1 MYQIYCRAFQKMMKF
16 ASVFLPWRK
25 PELIKGEGCLK
36 KLPELLVDCNITRVL
51 IVTDQGIRSTGLLN
65 DLLLRLSEKKVHY
78 IVFDRTVP
86 NPTIDNIEEALD
98 IYYQHNCKG
107 LIGFGGG
114 SSMDCAKGV
123 AARVARPDKSISQLR
138 GLLKVRRR
146 TPMLIAVPT
155 TAGTGSEATLAA
167 VIVDSETNEKY
178 PINDFQLIPNYAV
191 LDPLLTKILPA
202 SITAST
208 GMDALTHA
216 VEAYIGK
223 SNTEETRKYCK
234 QAVKLIF
241 HNLHQ
246 AYQDGSNMRA
256 RKNMQIASY
265 YAGIAFTRA
274 YVGNIHAIAHT
285 LGGFYSTP
293 HGLANA
299 VIMPYVLEYYGEKVY
314 KPLAELSDTI
324 GLCNKSDTDKQ
335 KAECFIRELRKMNKA
350 MGIPD
355 KISGIKESDIPIM
368 AQRAMKEANPLY
380 PVPMIFSLADFKCI
394 YYFIKE

>member
-107 LIGFGGG
+107 MIGFGGG

-191 LDPLLTKILPA
+191 LDPLLTKNLPA

-394 YYFIKE
+394 YYFIKG

>member
-1 MYQIYCRAFQKMMKF
+1 M
-16 ASVFLPWRK
+16 
-25 PELIKGEGCLK
+25 
-36 KLPELLVDCNITRVL
+36 
-51 IVTDQGIRSTGLLN
+51 
-65 DLLLRLSEKKVHY
+65 
-78 IVFDRTVP
+78 
-86 NPTIDNIEEALD
+86 
-98 IYYQHNCKG
+98 
-107 LIGFGGG
+107 
-114 SSMDCAKGV
+114 
-123 AARVARPDKSISQLR
+123 
-138 GLLKVRRR
+138 
-146 TPMLIAVPT
+146 
-155 TAGTGSEATLAA
+155 
-167 VIVDSETNEKY
+167 
-178 PINDFQLIPNYAV
+178 
-191 LDPLLTKILPA
+191 LDPLLTKNMPA
-202 SITAST
+202 SNWHLQVV
-208 GMDALTHA
+208 DALTHA
-216 VEAYIGK
+216 VEAILVKVHRGNK
-223 SNTEETRKYCK
+223 EILQK
-234 QAVKLIF
+234 AVSIF

-394 YYFIKE
+394 YYFIKECKII